1 MRIDWILNSLIH
13 NPAAQ
18 YTLVALAL
26 ALAVCLA
33 VFVFLK
39 REIGR
44 LRRSVKE
51 NGEAATSTAATMA
64 AELAVLRKNVETIE
78 PISFQGQEL
87 NLTRRT
93 QALRMR
99 RRGELPSTI
108 AAALRVPRNEID
120 LLLKIDALARQ
131 EQSADEPGRKAINA
145 A

>member
-26 ALAVCLA
+26 ALAVLLA
-33 VFVFLK
+33 VYVFLK

-51 NGEAATSTAATMA
+51 NGEAATSTAATMT

-87 NLTRRT
+87 NLTRRM

-131 EQSADEPGRKAINA
+131 EQSADEPGRKSINA